1 MQSENRPRILIRC
14 TAFTLH
20 VTMCQKVPESN
31 PRLTVSEGTC
41 PPLCLRGG
49 LGRTRVTWWRG
60 RPCVGSSDRP
70 SQDAERDS
78 GEEYD
83 GTEGGGEELESSQR
97 PGSSEEPRKD
107 YRGWEKK
114 KWEGEDTVKVSRRGK
129 SKGDIISVNYK
140 TISDRSDIQW
150 LIYTI
155 NLSDRETGKQ
165 SRQKTH

>member
-1 MQSENRPRILIRC
+1 MGELCRDGQKLWVQSENRQRILIYC
-14 TAFTLH
+14 TAFKLH
-20 VTMCQKVPESN
+20 GTMCQKVPESN

-97 PGSSEEPRKD
+97 PGSSEEPWKD
-107 YRGWEKK
+107 CRGWE
-114 KWEGEDTVKVSRRGK
+114 KWEGEDTVKVSRRGNQREP
-129 SKGDIISVNYK
+129 SFLSTLIQSVTALTHN
-140 TISDRSDIQW
+140 D
-150 LIYTI
+150 LYT
-155 NLSDRETGKQ
+155 L
-165 SRQKTH
+165 